1 MTTLREVRVTRYIVT
16 ASRAEVVSDRTSQRH
31 RLLVVDDAGD
41 VTIRLSAGGR
51 IIAAMSA
58 AELRPVVR
66 ERRRELR
73 RRWLDRLLR
82 RPS

>member
-16 ASRAEVVSDRTSQRH
+16 ASRAEVVSDRTAQRH

-51 IIAAMSA
+51 IIASMSA
-58 AELRPVVR
+58 AELRLVVR
-66 ERRRELR
+66 ERRRELW